1 MVDAVGSIPGCVDA
15 LQDLG
20 AATAQFWLLAVAL
33 PLVACVAAFAVAV
46 GLLIHWSR
54 PAE

>member
-1 MVDAVGSIPGCVDA
+1 MVGTVGFVPGCVDA

-20 AATAQFWLLAVAL
+20 VATAKFWLLAVAL